1 MATTREERGP
11 ARLPEMQVPLLGQ
24 TAEGAPNGIRSETC
38 KGSSSFIDLE
48 DPMLSRTLILQG

>member
-1 MATTREERGP
+1 MAATGEERDP

-24 TAEGAPNGIRSETC
+24 AAEGDPNGIRSWTC

-48 DPMLSRTLILQG
+48 DPMVS